1 MGKIAIWILVIIAIM
16 LVLRLIASK
25 KGSVDGSGDDRKGG
39 STGRPGSRSDAEP
52 RGNAGELM
60 MSCAV
65 CGVHLPASEAVFGH
79 GKVFC
84 GAEHRDADEARRDG
98 A

>member
-1 MGKIAIWILVIIAIM
+1 M
-16 LVLRLIASK
+16 LVLRLIASSK
-25 KGSVDGSGDDRKGG
+25 QRAAGGGTDAGSPGKGG
-39 STGRPGSRSDAEP
+39 RR
-52 RGNAGELM
+52 RGADDGPPAAAGELM

-65 CGVHLPASEAVFGH
+65 CGVHLPASEAVFAR

-84 GAEHRDADEARRDG
+84 GREHRDSDEARRDG

>member
-16 LVLRLIASK
+16 LVVRLIAAK
-25 KGSVDGSGDDRKGG
+25 KRTPDGGGKESGSA
-39 STGRPGSRSDAEP
+39 GRPGSRSDGEP
-52 RGNAGELM
+52 RPNAGELM